1 MKNNIVLTFLFTI
14 SCFFSIMCLTLFNT
28 NFVLKKME
36 KFDYYEKQYI
46 SLTNYLN
53 SNSIEYKLKKSDFK
67 YDIEKYVKSRYS
79 KYYIHNKIESSTNT
93 DNIYLDYVKF
103 NNILEKY
110 NANLIIYIS
119 FMMTILLV
127 IVTGNIFIRTKGKHN
142 LDLIFIYSSITL
154 ILIYGG
160 LYLLF
165 STNNEFLGFLVNESL
180 HYLLGISVIMLDIV
194 FIKKYIKRI
203 S

>member
-1 MKNNIVLTFLFTI
+1 
-14 SCFFSIMCLTLFNT
+14 
-28 NFVLKKME
+28 
-36 KFDYYEKQYI
+36 
-46 SLTNYLN
+46 
-53 SNSIEYKLKKSDFK
+53 
-67 YDIEKYVKSRYS
+67 
-79 KYYIHNKIESSTNT
+79 
-93 DNIYLDYVKF
+93 
-103 NNILEKY
+103 
-110 NANLIIYIS
+110 
-119 FMMTILLV
+119 MMTILLV